1 VSGIGEIKKSFGKNQ
16 KGCGRSPAGGRA
28 ALGFWPYGVAGAD
41 DDAGGVV
48 GEVAVGVAV
57 VGVAVGVL
65 LGVAVGVGV
74 LLGVGV
80 GVVLLGVAVGVLLC
94 VAVGVGA
101 GVVAVAA
108 GGWIGWTRL
117 GAWMRRP
124 VSISAIAAAAI
135 RPTTM
140 APPVET
146 PAAKER
152 RSRRYSVSRR
162 WRR

>member
-1 VSGIGEIKKSFGKNQ
+1 V
-16 KGCGRSPAGGRA
+16 AGADVR
-28 ALGFWPYGVAGAD
+28 GFEVAGAD

-48 GEVAVGVAV
+48 GEVGVGVAV
-57 VGVAVGVL
+57 VGVA
-65 LGVAVGVGV
+65 VGV

-80 GVVLLGVAVGVLLC
+80 GVVLLGVAVGVLLG
-94 VAVGVGA
+94 VAVGVCVGVADGA

-117 GAWMRRP
+117 GACMRRP

>member
-1 VSGIGEIKKSFGKNQ
+1 MGEIKKSFGQNQ
-16 KGCGRSPAGGRA
+16 KRVRSVTRRRPCGAR
-28 ALGFWPYGVAGAD
+28 FWPYGVAGAD
-41 DDAGGVV
+41 DVAGGVA

-57 VGVAVGVL
+57 AGVAVGVL
-65 LGVAVGVGV
+65 LGVGVGV

-80 GVVLLGVAVGVLLC
+80 GVVLLGVGVGVLLC
-94 VAVGVGA
+94 VGVGA

-108 GGWIGWTRL
+108 GGWIGWVRL

-135 RPTTM
+135 RPTAM

>member
-1 VSGIGEIKKSFGKNQ
+1 VKQNEQGA
-16 KGCGRSPAGGRA
+16 RVLA
-28 ALGFWPYGVAGAD
+28 YGVAGAD

-57 VGVAVGVL
+57 AGVAVGVL
-65 LGVAVGVGV
+65 LCVGVGV
-74 LLGVGV
+74 LLAVGV
-80 GVVLLGVAVGVLLC
+80 GVVVLGVAVGVLLC

-101 GVVAVAA
+101 GVVAVVA

-135 RPTTM
+135 RPTAI

>member
-1 VSGIGEIKKSFGKNQ
+1 VTGGA
-16 KGCGRSPAGGRA
+16 RRAGRA
-28 ALGFWPYGVAGAD
+28 RRRVALGFWPYGVAGAD
-41 DDAGGVV
+41 DVAGGVV
-48 GEVAVGVAV
+48 AEVGVGVA

-65 LGVAVGVGV
+65 LGVGVGVGV

-80 GVVLLGVAVGVLLC
+80 GVVLLGVALGVLLG
-94 VAVGVGA
+94 VAVGVCA

-135 RPTTM
+135 RPTAI

>member
-1 VSGIGEIKKSFGKNQ
+1 VGALNRFFAAYRNSHST
-16 KGCGRSPAGGRA
+16 GGTNA
-28 ALGFWPYGVAGAD
+28 ALGFLPYGVAGAD

-57 VGVAVGVL
+57 AGVA
-65 LGVAVGVGV
+65 VGV

-94 VAVGVGA
+94 VAVGVCVGVGVADGA
-101 GVVAVAA
+101 GVVAVVA

-117 GAWMRRP
+117 GAWVRRP

-135 RPTTM
+135 RPTAI

>member
-1 VSGIGEIKKSFGKNQ
+1 V
-16 KGCGRSPAGGRA
+16 AGAGVP
-28 ALGFWPYGVAGAD
+28 GFDVAGAD

-65 LGVAVGVGV
+65 LSVGV

-80 GVVLLGVAVGVLLC
+80 GVVLLGVAVGVLLG
-94 VAVGVGA
+94 VAVGVCA
-101 GVVAVAA
+101 GVVAVVA

-135 RPTTM
+135 RPTTT

>member
-1 VSGIGEIKKSFGKNQ
+1 MGEIKKSFGKIK

-28 ALGFWPYGVAGAD
+28 ALAFGPYGVAGAD

-65 LGVAVGVGV
+65 LCV
-74 LLGVGV
+74 GVGV
-80 GVVLLGVAVGVLLC
+80 GVVLLGVAVGVLLG
-94 VAVGVGA
+94 VAVGVCVGVADGA

-135 RPTTM
+135 RATAI

>member
-1 VSGIGEIKKSFGKNQ
+1 MS
-16 KGCGRSPAGGRA
+16 R
-28 ALGFWPYGVAGAD
+28 ALGFSPYGVAGAD

-57 VGVAVGVL
+57 AGVA
-65 LGVAVGVGV
+65 VGV

-94 VAVGVGA
+94 VAVGVCVGVADGA
-101 GVVAVAA
+101 GVVAVVA

-135 RPTTM
+135 RPTTT

>member
-1 VSGIGEIKKSFGKNQ
+1 V
-16 KGCGRSPAGGRA
+16 AGADVR
-28 ALGFWPYGVAGAD
+28 GFDVAGAD

-80 GVVLLGVAVGVLLC
+80 GVVLLGVAVGVLLG
-94 VAVGVGA
+94 VAVGVCA
-101 GVVAVAA
+101 GVAAVVA

-117 GAWMRRP
+117 GGWMRRP

-135 RPTTM
+135 RLTAM
-140 APPVET
+140 AAPVET

-162 WRR
+162 

>member
-1 VSGIGEIKKSFGKNQ
+1 M
-16 KGCGRSPAGGRA
+16 
-28 ALGFWPYGVAGAD
+28 AGAD
-41 DDAGGVV
+41 DVAGGVV

-57 VGVAVGVL
+57 GGAVGVL
-65 LGVAVGVGV
+65 LGVDVGVGV
-74 LLGVGV
+74 LLGV
-80 GVVLLGVAVGVLLC
+80 GVVLLGVAVGVC
-94 VAVGVGA
+94 VGVAVGVCVGVADGA

-108 GGWIGWTRL
+108 GGWIGWVRL

-135 RPTTM
+135 RPTAM

>member
-1 VSGIGEIKKSFGKNQ
+1 
-16 KGCGRSPAGGRA
+16 
-28 ALGFWPYGVAGAD
+28 VAGAD

-48 GEVAVGVAV
+48 GAVAVGVAV
-57 VGVAVGVL
+57 AGVAVGVL
-65 LGVAVGVGV
+65 LGVGVGV

-101 GVVAVAA
+101 GAVAVAA

-124 VSISAIAAAAI
+124 VSISAIAAAAS
-135 RPTTM
+135 
-140 APPVET
+140 PVRRGVASCLHRLRVT
-146 PAAKER
+146 ARDGNPFVKTRRRLVLLVDQVQARRRAACADLHHH
-152 RSRRYSVSRR
+152 RS
-162 WRR
+162 